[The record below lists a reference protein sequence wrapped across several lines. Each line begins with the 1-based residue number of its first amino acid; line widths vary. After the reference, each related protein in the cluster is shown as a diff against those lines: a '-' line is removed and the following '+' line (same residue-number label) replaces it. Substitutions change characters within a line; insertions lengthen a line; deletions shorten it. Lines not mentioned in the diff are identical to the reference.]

1 MTNPILLKAN
11 VNKEQALETIDFLYG
26 EYIDFVS
33 ETPDNKILWIS
44 NGVTVA
50 KWTNEYRN
58 IMISEDF
65 VNMVS
70 EAREYF
76 INKYN
81 KI

>member
-1 MTNPILLKAN
+1 MKNPILLKAN
-11 VNKEQALETIDFLYG
+11 VNKEQALETMDFLYS

-33 ETPDNKILWIS
+33 KTPNNKILWIS
-44 NGVTVA
+44 NDVTVA
-50 KWTNEYRN
+50 KWTDEYRN

-70 EAREYF
+70 EDREYF
-76 INKYN
+76 INKCS